1 MRKVIITLVLI
12 TSVLMMAGAG
22 GRKEN
27 EVTPDLDKTEITY
40 FTFSAAP
47 DHLDHL
53 DEMIA
58 VFEEENKDITIKVET
73 AGWDDYFNKLQVNI
87 AGDLAPDVFEL
98 NYENFITYAAKGA
111 LYDMDT
117 LASTDSSFSS
127 NLYYPKSYG
136 SFNYKNV
143 QYGLPETFSTVVL
156 FYNMDLFDKAG
167 VEYPKESWTW
177 NDAIKA
183 AKKIRDEDKD
193 IWGLFSDVQFWEFYK
208 KIAQNGGSFFDE
220 AGNVVIDSPKNI
232 EALQTML
239 DIEKKYNIMPTDAQ
253 MGGVSDGDLFL
264 SGKLGMLVSGIW
276 MFGAFGE
283 ADFKW
288 NIEVEPGMSTK
299 ATHFFANALVIS
311 SSTKKAEAAWKWVK
325 FFTSSAESAKMR
337 IRTGWELPTISDQ
350 SAVASYLKAGN
361 PENRQ
366 AVFNSLKYSI
376 VPPVIERQNE
386 LQDGINLLL
395 QKAELGTLSASEALS
410 QAAELLESLK

>member
-1 MRKVIITLVLI
+1 MRKVVIALLLI
-12 TSVLMMAGAG
+12 TCVLMMAGAG
-22 GRKEN
+22 GQKEN
-27 EVTPDLDKTEITY
+27 KVTTDLEKTEITY

-98 NYENFITYAAKGA
+98 NYENFVTYASKGA
-111 LYDMDT
+111 LYNMNT
-117 LASTDSSFSS
+117 LASADSSFTSDI
-127 NLYYPKSYG
+127 YYPKSYD
-136 SFNYKNV
+136 SFSYKNM

-156 FYNMDLFDKAG
+156 FYNKDLFDEAG
-167 VEYPKESWTW
+167 LTYPEESWTW
-177 NDAIKA
+177 DDAIKA
-183 AKKIRDEDKD
+183 AKIIRDEDKD

-208 KIAQNGGSFFDE
+208 KIAQNGGSVYDE
-220 AGNVVIDSPKNI
+220 AGNIVIDSAVNI
-232 EALQTML
+232 EALQNML
-239 DIEKKYNIMPTDAQ
+239 DIQNKHNIMPTDAE
-253 MGGVSDGDLFL
+253 MGGVSDGDLFM

-276 MFGAFGE
+276 MFSAFGE
-283 ADFKW
+283 SDFEW
-288 NIEVEPGMSTK
+288 DIEVEPGMKTK

-311 SSTKKAEAAWKWVK
+311 SKTEKAEAAWKWAK
-325 FFTSSAESAKMR
+325 FFTSSEESAKMR
-337 IRTGWELPTISDQ
+337 IRTGWELPTISDPD
-350 SAVASYLKAGN
+350 AVSSYLSAGN

-386 LQDGINLLL
+386 LQDGIGLLL
-395 QKAELGTLSASEALS
+395 QKAELGTLTAVEALS
-410 QAAELLESLK
+410 QAAELLEELQ

>member
-1 MRKVIITLVLI
+1 MRKVIIALLLI
-12 TSVLMMAGAG
+12 AGVVMMAGAG
-22 GRKEN
+22 GQKEN
-27 EVTPDLDKTEITY
+27 EVTADLEKTEITY

-73 AGWDDYFNKLQVNI
+73 AGWNDYFNKLQVNI

-98 NYENFITYAAKGA
+98 NYENFVTYAAKGA
-111 LYDMDT
+111 LYNMGT
-117 LASTDSSFSS
+117 LAAADSSFSS
-127 NLYYPKSYG
+127 NVYYPRSYG
-136 SFNYKNV
+136 SFSYKNT

-156 FYNMDLFDKAG
+156 FYNKVLFDQAE
-167 VEYPKESWTW
+167 VAYPEESWTW
-177 NDAIKA
+177 DDAISA
-183 AKKIRDEDKD
+183 AKQIRDEDKD
-193 IWGLFSDVQFWEFYK
+193 IWGLFSDIQFWEFYK
-208 KIAQNGGSFFDE
+208 KIAQNGGSVFDE
-220 AGNVVIDSPKNI
+220 AGNVVIDSSENI
-232 EALQTML
+232 EALQKML
-239 DIEKKYNIMPTDAQ
+239 DIQNMHNIMPTDAQ

-276 MFGAFGE
+276 MFGAFSE
-283 ADFKW
+283 ADFEW

-311 SSTKKAEAAWKWVK
+311 SSTEKAEAAWKWAK
-325 FFTSSAESAKMR
+325 FFTASDESAKMR
-337 IRTGWELPTISDQ
+337 IRTGWELPTISDPG
-350 SAVASYLKAGN
+350 AVTSYLTAGN

-386 LQDGINLLL
+386 LQDGIGLLL
-395 QKAELGTLSASEALS
+395 QKAELSTLTAAEALS
-410 QAAELLESLK
+410 QAAELLEGLK

>member
-1 MRKVIITLVLI
+1 MRKVVIALLLI
-12 TSVLMMAGAG
+12 TCVLMMAGAG

-27 EVTPDLDKTEITY
+27 EVTTDLEKTEITY

-58 VFEEENKDITIKVET
+58 DFEDENKDITVKVET

-87 AGDLAPDVFEL
+87 SGDLAPDVFEL
-98 NYENFITYAAKGA
+98 NYENFVTYASKGA
-111 LYDMDT
+111 LYNMDT
-117 LASTDSSFSS
+117 LVADDSSFSPDI
-127 NLYYPKSYG
+127 YYPKSYG
-136 SFNYKNV
+136 SFSYKNT

-156 FYNMDLFDKAG
+156 FYNKDLFDKAG
-167 VEYPKESWTW
+167 LEYPKESWNW
-177 NDAIKA
+177 DDAIAA
-183 AKKIRDEDKD
+183 AKEIRDEDED

-208 KIAQNGGSFFDE
+208 KIAQNGGSVFDE
-220 AGNVVIDSPKNI
+220 AGNVVIDSPENI

-239 DIEKKYNIMPTDAQ
+239 DIESKYNIMPTDAQ

-283 ADFKW
+283 AGFNWD
-288 NIEVEPGMSTK
+288 IEVEPGMSTK

-311 SSTKKAEAAWKWVK
+311 SSTDKAEAAWKWAK
-325 FFTSSAESAKMR
+325 FFTGRDESAKMR
-337 IRTGWELPTISDQ
+337 IRTGWELPTISDPD
-350 SAVASYLKAGN
+350 AVASYLTAGN

-386 LQDGINLLL
+386 LQDGIGLLL
-395 QKAELGTLSASEALS
+395 QKAELGTLTAAEALS
-410 QAAELLESLK
+410 EAAELIENLK